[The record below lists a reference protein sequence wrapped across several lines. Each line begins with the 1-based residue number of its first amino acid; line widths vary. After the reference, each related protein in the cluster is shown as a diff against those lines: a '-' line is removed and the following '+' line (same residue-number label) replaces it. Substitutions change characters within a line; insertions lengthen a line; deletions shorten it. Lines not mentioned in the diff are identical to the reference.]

1 MLDMI
6 EHSYI
11 AVLLLILFFLLRLC
25 EYLDY
30 LLFQEEVL
38 NYRWL
43 KEEFIKNGFIG
54 ISKVIKSL
62 TKSSIFFCST
72 FKNFNF
78 LILFCSLFHMSSFIS
93 WIWFMSILSMYEL
106 YLIIFSALS
115 HSLQASFAFLQKKED
130 SQHRIK
136 DIFCLKNRIPF
147 LLYFYL
153 WYLDTLS
160 RCKSTPWIYKYLS
173 GFSLS
178 FALVIHSSAVNI
190 SKSLSSKI
198 SKGSQLSKRFL
209 LEKINLSLF

>member
-1 MLDMI
+1 MNFKFHYILLLFSEDNQQIIFCEIMSLMYMLDMI

-78 LILFCSLFHMSSFIS
+78 LILFCSLFQVFVHILNLIYKHSIYVWIISYNTLDTFSF
-93 WIWFMSILSMYEL
+93 FAGKFHFFAKEKRILSIE
-106 YLIIFSALS
+106 
-115 HSLQASFAFLQKKED
+115 
-130 SQHRIK
+130 
-136 DIFCLKNRIPF
+136 
-147 LLYFYL
+147 
-153 WYLDTLS
+153 
-160 RCKSTPWIYKYLS
+160 
-173 GFSLS
+173 
-178 FALVIHSSAVNI
+178 
-190 SKSLSSKI
+190 
-198 SKGSQLSKRFL
+198 
-209 LEKINLSLF
+209 